1 MEPMFFFY
9 LTLGAMLFL
18 VVSMLLGHDDDIG
31 HGHTGGHVGGHGHS
45 FGHGH
50 SSGHIHGAGHGFQHG
65 HAGQTGGHGAHS
77 DNMSIWSFQMLFLFT
92 GGFGV
97 GGYFASLYRL
107 SVPFTI
113 LCGVLGGV
121 VLASI
126 GYFIINIFYRR
137 QGDSNVYS
145 EEFIGLTGI
154 VVTSINGDGVG
165 QVRCAVGTQRETF
178 LAKSVDGNTIP
189 INSLVR
195 VTDMVGLT
203 AIVEITDDD
212 QQTGMPWRRE
222 LS

>member
-1 MEPMFFFY
+1 MEPIFFFY

-18 VVSMLLGHDDDIG
+18 VISMLLGHDDNIG
-31 HGHTGGHVGGHGHS
+31 HGHAGGHGHS
-45 FGHGH
+45 FGH
-50 SSGHIHGAGHGFQHG
+50 AGHGHSLQHG
-65 HAGQTGGHGAHS
+65 HAGHANGHSPHS

-97 GGYFASLYRL
+97 GGYFAALYRL
-107 SVPFTI
+107 SAPVVI
-113 LCGVLGGV
+113 LCGVLGGAI
-121 VLASI
+121 LASI

-137 QGDSNVYS
+137 QGDSNIYS

-165 QVRCAVGTQRETF
+165 QVRCAVEAQRETF
-178 LAKSVDGNTIP
+178 LAKSADGNSIP
-189 INSLVR
+189 INSVVR
-195 VTDMVGLT
+195 ITDIVGST

-212 QQTGMPWRRE
+212 QQTGMPWRRG

>member
-1 MEPMFFFY
+1 
-9 LTLGAMLFL
+9 MLFL
-18 VVSMLLGHDDDIG
+18 VISLLLGAGDDIG
-31 HGHTGGHVGGHGHS
+31 HGDAGSHGHAGDGGHSHGHVGDGGHGH
-45 FGHGH
+45 GHN
-50 SSGHIHGAGHGFQHG
+50 ADL
-65 HAGQTGGHGAHS
+65 

-92 GGFGV
+92 AGFGA

-107 SVPFTI
+107 SAPITI

-137 QGDSNVYS
+137 QGNSNVYS
-145 EEFIGLTGI
+145 EEYIGLTGI
-154 VVTSINGDGVG
+154 VVTSISGDSVG
-165 QVRCAVGTQRETF
+165 QVRCAVGAQRETF

-195 VTDMVGLT
+195 ITNMVGST
-203 AIVEITDDD
+203 AIVEITDAD
-212 QQTGMPWRRE
+212 QQTSMPWRRE

>member
-18 VVSMLLGHDDDIG
+18 VISMLLGHDDDIG
-31 HGHTGGHVGGHGHS
+31 HGH
-45 FGHGH
+45 
-50 SSGHIHGAGHGFQHG
+50 GHGFHHGDAG
-65 HAGQTGGHGAHS
+65 HAGHAHGHGASS
-77 DNMSIWSFQMLFLFT
+77 DNMSVWSFQMLFLFT

-107 SVPFTI
+107 GAPVTI

-145 EEFIGLTGI
+145 EEYIGLTGI
-154 VVTSINGDGVG
+154 VVTSINDGGVG
-165 QVRCAVGTQRETF
+165 QVRCAVGAQRETF
-178 LAKSVDGNTIP
+178 LAKSVDGNSIP

-195 VTDMVGLT
+195 ITDMVGST

>member
-18 VVSMLLGHDDDIG
+18 IISLLLGTGDDIG
-31 HGHTGGHVGGHGHS
+31 HGDAGSHGHAGDGGHGHGHAGDG
-45 FGHGH
+45 GHGH
-50 SSGHIHGAGHGFQHG
+50 GHNAD
-65 HAGQTGGHGAHS
+65 S

-92 GGFGV
+92 AGFGA

-107 SVPFTI
+107 SAPITI
-113 LCGVLGGV
+113 LCGVLGGA

-137 QGDSNVYS
+137 QGNSNVYS
-145 EEFIGLTGI
+145 EEYIGLTGI
-154 VVTSINGDGVG
+154 VVTSISGDSVG
-165 QVRCAVGTQRETF
+165 QVRCAVGAQRETF

-195 VTDMVGLT
+195 ITDIVGST
-203 AIVEITDDD
+203 AIVEITDAD
-212 QQTGMPWRRE
+212 QQTSMPWRRE